1 MRREPSARAIENTAL
16 LKQIKDLWHHFRG
29 IYGAPR
35 IWSEL
40 VASGVKVGL
49 KRVARLMRQTGVQ
62 GKSARKRRPSTTQSN
77 PSHAV
82 AANLLN
88 RQFKG
93 HQRNQVWVSDIT
105 YIDTHEGWLY
115 VAAIMDLGS
124 REIVGLAMAD
134 HTRGDLTL
142 DALNMALVQQ
152 RPGTGLMHHSDRG
165 SQYTAHTYQQRL
177 RDAKMIVSM
186 SRKGNCWDNAP
197 MESFWA
203 TLKRECAD
211 QCFHT
216 HLQARTAIFG
226 YIMGF
231 YNRTR
236 RHSALGYKAP
246 VTFAA

>member
-1 MRREPSARAIENTAL
+1 MKCKEIQHLSTEFPVSRLCATLAVRESSYYAWLRREPSARAIENTAL

-40 VASGVKVGL
+40 VNGGVKVGL
-49 KRVARLMRQTGVQ
+49 KRVAQLMRQTGLQ
-62 GKSARKRRPSTTQSN
+62 GKSARKRRPTTTQAN
-77 PSHAV
+77 LSHAV
-82 AANLLN
+82 APNLLN

-134 HTRGDLTL
+134 HMRGDLTL

-152 RPGTGLMHHSDRG
+152 RLAPGLMHHSDRG
-165 SQYTAHTYQQRL
+165 SQYTAHAYQQRL

-197 MESFWA
+197 MESF
-203 TLKRECAD
+203 
-211 QCFHT
+211 
-216 HLQARTAIFG
+216 
-226 YIMGF
+226 
-231 YNRTR
+231 
-236 RHSALGYKAP
+236 
-246 VTFAA
+246 